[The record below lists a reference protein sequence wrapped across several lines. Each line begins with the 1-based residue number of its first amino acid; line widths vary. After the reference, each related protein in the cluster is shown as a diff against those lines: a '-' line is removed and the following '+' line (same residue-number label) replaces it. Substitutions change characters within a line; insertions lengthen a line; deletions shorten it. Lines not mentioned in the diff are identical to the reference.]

1 MVIPANGGDA
11 RDLLR
16 TGSGQEEGL
25 RGVEWTRDGRYLLF
39 NRKGEVWRIPSQ
51 GGQAQSLGIASRT
64 RSATI
69 SVHPDGRRI
78 AFTDGE
84 LVPEVGDGELPA
96 TYEDRAVKALSNTQ
110 PRRGATT

>member
-1 MVIPANGGDA
+1 MDA
-11 RDLLR
+11 R
-16 TGSGQEEGL
+16 
-25 RGVEWTRDGRYLLF
+25 WTLINLLF

-51 GGQAQSLGIASRT
+51 GGQAQSLGIPSHT

-84 LVPEVGDGELPA
+84 LVPEVWVMENFLPPMK
-96 TYEDRAVKALSNTQ
+96 TVR
-110 PRRGATT
+110 